1 MFSLFLGFISK
12 YFEIKENY
20 KGIFRSNNVI
30 FKIIQKVLP
39 YDIIKYLIM
48 FTRDYLQHLTIAL
61 EKHLQYEIKDN
72 NRDFKDIK

>member
-1 MFSLFLGFISK
+1 
-12 YFEIKENY
+12 
-20 KGIFRSNNVI
+20 
-30 FKIIQKVLP
+30 
-39 YDIIKYLIM
+39 M